1 MPLNYKYKSLKELVY
16 AYLYEKI
23 NQGTIKPSEKINENL
38 ICEDLQVS
46 RTPVREALIKLEDE
60 GYIKRMPRRGFIVRE
75 VSLDKIR
82 EIYEIIG
89 CLEGLAASLAI
100 DRMTGKDII
109 LLETLVEKMDEAIKN
124 KKLRE
129 YFKLQRDFHDVY
141 ISASGNEELYNI
153 LLSLKKRFVKKAYFT
168 RENDQE
174 LYTALK
180 RFNDGHKEIVTL
192 IKKSNKKG
200 VVDYLKEVHW
210 NFKNAEIVVSP
221 FELS

>member
-1 MPLNYKYKSLKELVY
+1 MPLNYKYKSLKDLVY
-16 AYLYEKI
+16 VYLYEKI
-23 NQGTIKPSEKINENL
+23 NQGTIKPNEKINENL
-38 ICEDLQVS
+38 ICRDLQVS

-60 GYIKRMPRRGFIVRE
+60 GYLKRMPRRGYIVRE
-75 VSLDKIR
+75 VTRDKIR

-109 LLETLVEKMDEAIKN
+109 LLETLVEKMNEAIKN
-124 KKLRE
+124 KKLHE
-129 YFKLQRDFHDVY
+129 YFKLQRNFHNVY
-141 ISASGNEELYNI
+141 ISASGSGELYNM

-180 RFNDGHKEIVTL
+180 RFNDGHKQIVNL
-192 IKKSNKKG
+192 IKKSDKKG
-200 VVDYLKEVHW
+200 VADYLKDVHW
-210 NFKNAEIVVSP
+210 NFINAEIVVSP
-221 FELS
+221 FEPS

>member
-23 NQGTIKPSEKINENL
+23 NQGTIKPNEKINESL

-46 RTPVREALIKLEDE
+46 RTPVREALIQLEDE
-60 GYIKRMPRRGFIVRE
+60 GYITRVPRRGFIVRE
-75 VSLDKIR
+75 VTRKKIR

-89 CLEGLAASLAI
+89 CLDGLAASLAI

-109 LLETLVEKMDEAIKN
+109 LLETLVEKMNEAIKN
-124 KKLRE
+124 KKLHE
-129 YFKLQRDFHDVY
+129 YFKLQRNFHNVY
-141 ISASGNEELYNI
+141 ISASGSEELYNT

-180 RFNDGHKEIVTL
+180 RFNDGHKQIVNL
-192 IKKSNKKG
+192 IKKSDKKG
-200 VVDYLKEVHW
+200 VADYLKEVHW
-210 NFKNAEIVVSP
+210 NFRNAEIVVSP
-221 FELS
+221 FELP

>member
-23 NQGTIKPSEKINENL
+23 NQGTIKPNEKINESL

-46 RTPVREALIKLEDE
+46 RTPVREALIQLEDE

-75 VSLDKIR
+75 VTLEKIR

-89 CLEGLAASLAI
+89 CLDGLAASLAI

-109 LLETLVEKMDEAIKN
+109 LLETLVEKMNEAIKN
-124 KKLRE
+124 KKLHE
-129 YFKLQRDFHDVY
+129 YFKLQRNFHNVY
-141 ISASGNEELYNI
+141 ISASGSEELYNT

-180 RFNDGHKEIVTL
+180 RFNDGHKQIVNL
-192 IKKSNKKG
+192 IKKSDKKG
-200 VVDYLKEVHW
+200 VADYLKEVHW
-210 NFKNAEIVVSP
+210 NFRNAEIVVSP